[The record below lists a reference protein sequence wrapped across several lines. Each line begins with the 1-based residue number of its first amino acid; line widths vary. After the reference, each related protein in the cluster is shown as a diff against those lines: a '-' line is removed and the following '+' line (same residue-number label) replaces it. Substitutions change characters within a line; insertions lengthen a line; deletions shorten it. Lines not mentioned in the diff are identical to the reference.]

1 MVEIGK
7 TDRRCYEVCNDVI
20 VENREPPYL
29 FLTEHG
35 MEELTCVS
43 YAGGMR

>member
-1 MVEIGK
+1 MEEIGK
-7 TDRRCYEVCNDVI
+7 TDRGCYEVCYDVI
-20 VENREPPYL
+20 VTNRESPYL